1 MSQTENT
8 LKLPFQKSHAFVIG
22 INDYQHVSTLS
33 TAVKDATDIAD
44 LLEDTGKHGYTV
56 HRYLNPTK
64 AKMEEAFQ
72 AMEDLVQPE
81 DRVIFYFAGH
91 GIAHDS
97 EGDPEGFIV
106 PADAKTE
113 EKATLIS
120 MDVLHKTLTKL
131 PCKHGLLI
139 LDCCFAGAFKWSTG
153 FRDLVTST
161 PETLYAERFWRFVEH
176 PAWQVIT
183 SSAHDQKAA
192 DVLNKEALGLRE
204 EEENASEDK
213 NSPFAWALKQ
223 AIDLHSKA
231 DTAGHKRSDG
241 VVTATELYLYLR
253 EIVEKATH
261 TNGKRQSPAIFTLGK
276 HDTKGEYIFLNPG
289 HKLNL
294 PEAPNRN
301 PYKGLGPY
309 EPTEADA
316 QTFFGREKAIQEMAE
331 KLNHTALLVVSA
343 PSGQGKSSTVKAGL
357 FPFLRKQGYETLI
370 SLRPGDRA
378 FDDWE
383 ALRQIDPSKKQIVL
397 IDQYEEMFALEEP
410 DRAFLEQILLDIKD
424 KLPLSKLILTVR
436 SDFEWQLQT
445 TAFGQSFWQEEN
457 IRKFLYRL
465 PPMTSEELREIM
477 IKPAWVVAYEFES
490 EELINQILEEINH
503 APGALP
509 LLSFTLHKLFELRDR
524 DQRLL
529 TKKAYQEELGGVNG
543 ALSNHAD
550 QIYLNL
556 PSPAHQ
562 NFMRK
567 LLLRMVRLNDGSYS
581 RRRVYFKTPSRKSED
596 GFIDELNYPD
606 HLDATKD
613 EVLKILGDSLLLSN
627 GQDKF
632 GPYVEPMHDSLINFW
647 PRCLQW
653 IQDFGRENLVLQRD
667 IWKAV
672 VEHHQWEKDIYG
684 TPDGREPTAPLW
696 DNNPKLQQVQ
706 IAITDPKDEWLCKKG
721 WADKSIS
728 SIAYLLWERKPT
740 SHQMEEMAAWN
751 WFFQSDDPEE
761 RYQKIQAQMDHWLN
775 EEELAFVKQSFEEQR
790 SELERIKAE
799 RDEARLGEEKAMRVA
814 KFFREKSREN
824 YNTAL
829 AHLRHLLKLADGDPT
844 YDVYRVEEPQLYFQ
858 MGDKKQAISI
868 FGKLI
873 NQASEDNKELYF
885 SNMAVF
891 YLTHDEIDDAIANYK
906 QWILLKSEEEI
917 NEKCSIAIQ
926 QFKQKNKEDHI
937 ITLLQKLIDESDQPE
952 VQAGIYRMM
961 AEHYEA
967 SGKYQEAIPAICNAI
982 SLSDQLE
989 YLSLLCK
996 LYTNAQ
1002 KPEKGQQ
1009 VFLDLLKKNNLG
1021 TPDDCFLIENDP
1033 NARIQ
1038 IARQE
1043 KYTYVSDGSAIVRFR
1058 NYRKGFYLMGAAG
1071 KNNFISKNYPFLL
1084 ANTSLTIP
1092 IINVLSITIENEG
1105 QFDSINTWDNSFLS
1119 FGIGQ
1124 WPIGM
1129 KESKG
1134 ELPALLKKIKEK
1146 NAGIFHQ
1153 YFGKYGLDISN
1164 DTTKTNGYLMI
1175 NGALANKAGVKE
1187 QFRRAPWAFLF
1198 WKAAQEPLVKA
1209 VQLDHFMGRLNYFY
1223 WKKSHSINGYL
1234 LSQIITS
1241 EYGVA
1246 QVLDMHFNRPG
1257 YVKRC
1262 LENALNETGLID
1274 PDSWTTEE
1282 ENKLL
1287 EAFLKIRRT
1296 FGKSPMTN
1304 ALKRENT
1311 IKKYLNLGLIS
1322 EEKGSFLEGY
1332 NQRRK

>member
-1 MSQTENT
+1 MSNSENT
-8 LKLPFQKSHAFVIG
+8 LKLPFQQSHAFIIG
-22 INDYQHVSTLS
+22 INDYQFVSPLN

-44 LLEDTGKHGYTV
+44 LLEDQGKHGYTV
-56 HRYLNPTK
+56 HRYINPTK
-64 AKMEEAFQ
+64 SKIEEAFKL
-72 AMEDLVQPE
+72 MEELVQPE

-106 PADAKTE
+106 PADAKTDE
-113 EKATLIS
+113 TDTLIS
-120 MDVLHKTLTKL
+120 MDVLHKTVTKL

-153 FRDLVTST
+153 FRDLVSST

-192 DVLNKEALGLRE
+192 DVLNREALGLRE
-204 EEENASEDK
+204 EADATEDK

-261 TNGKRQSPAIFTLGK
+261 KNGKRQSPAIFTLGK
-276 HDTKGEYIFLNPG
+276 HDTKGEYIFINPG

-309 EPTEADA
+309 ESTEADA
-316 QTFFGREKAIQEMAE
+316 QTFFGREKAIHEMAK
-331 KLNHTALLVVSA
+331 KLTHTSIFVVSA
-343 PSGQGKSSTVKAGL
+343 PSGQGKSSAIKAGL
-357 FPFLRKQGYETLI
+357 FPYLRKAGYENLI
-370 SLRPGDRA
+370 CLRPGDRA

-383 ALRQIDPSKKQIVL
+383 ALRQIDPSKKQILL
-397 IDQYEEMFALEEP
+397 IDQYEEMFNLETA
-410 DRAFLEQILLDIKD
+410 DRAFFEEILVEVKD
-424 KLPLSKLILTVR
+424 NLHLSKLIITIR

-445 TAFGQSFWQEEN
+445 STFGQQFWQEVD
-457 IRKFLYRL
+457 IRSFLYRL
-465 PPMTSEELREIM
+465 PPMNSEELREIM

-529 TKKAYQEELGGVNG
+529 TQKAYQKELGGVNG

-562 NFMRK
+562 DFMRK

-613 EVLKILGDSLLLSN
+613 EVLKILGDALLLSN

-667 IWKAV
+667 LWKAV
-672 VEHHQWEKDIYG
+672 EEHHQWEKNIYG
-684 TPDGREPTAPLW
+684 TPDGREPKAPLW

-706 IAITDPKDEWLCKKG
+706 IVVTDPKNEWLCKKG

-728 SIAYLLWERKPT
+728 SIAYLLWENKPA

-761 RYQKIQAQMDHWLN
+761 RYQKIQSQMDHWLN

-799 RDEARLGEEKAMRVA
+799 RNEAIKAKERAEELAHNLGLQTVAFKQKYQKRSRRDLLLIQLGLKPQLHLIMVGVDKYKNPIPHLYTCVKDVQNLAKVIQAQEGKLYKKVHLHQLVDEAATKEKIFQKVRAVKEKAEEFDHVIIYMGGHARVIPNA
-814 KFFREKSREN
+814 KHPEKKTGTFIP
-824 YNTAL
+824 Y
-829 AHLRHLLKLADGDPT
+829 
-844 YDVYRVEEPQLYFQ
+844 Q
-858 MGDKKQAISI
+858 
-868 FGKLI
+868 
-873 NQASEDNKELYF
+873 NKEG
-885 SNMAVF
+885 
-891 YLTHDEIDDAIANYK
+891 DI
-906 QWILLKSEEEI
+906 EEI
-917 NEKCSIAIQ
+917 NNNDFIAELLGFQSTVILLLDFCHGSEFLQPLTEANQSQDIEALTNNIFALSGTSPGQNAYDDQEGGFFSVALQRCYSTKEADLDGNGMVYLDEVLQYTTSNIQEKSSNRQQPLGVVPPTLTNIPLVQFGDTFALPKKELALGGHIEEDQVIKSIVQSFADDWL
-926 QFKQKNKEDHI
+926 KQILIKEGYGHFVE
-937 ITLLQKLIDESDQPE
+937 ESF
-952 VQAGIYRMM
+952 I
-961 AEHYEA
+961 
-967 SGKYQEAIPAICNAI
+967 
-982 SLSDQLE
+982 
-989 YLSLLCK
+989 
-996 LYTNAQ
+996 
-1002 KPEKGQQ
+1002 
-1009 VFLDLLKKNNLG
+1009 NNL
-1021 TPDDCFLIENDP
+1021 
-1033 NARIQ
+1033 
-1038 IARQE
+1038 
-1043 KYTYVSDGSAIVRFR
+1043 
-1058 NYRKGFYLMGAAG
+1058 
-1071 KNNFISKNYPFLL
+1071 
-1084 ANTSLTIP
+1084 
-1092 IINVLSITIENEG
+1092 
-1105 QFDSINTWDNSFLS
+1105 
-1119 FGIGQ
+1119 
-1124 WPIGM
+1124 
-1129 KESKG
+1129 
-1134 ELPALLKKIKEK
+1134 
-1146 NAGIFHQ
+1146 
-1153 YFGKYGLDISN
+1153 
-1164 DTTKTNGYLMI
+1164 KT
-1175 NGALANKAGVKE
+1175 
-1187 QFRRAPWAFLF
+1187 R
-1198 WKAAQEPLVKA
+1198 
-1209 VQLDHFMGRLNYFY
+1209 
-1223 WKKSHSINGYL
+1223 
-1234 LSQIITS
+1234 
-1241 EYGVA
+1241 
-1246 QVLDMHFNRPG
+1246 
-1257 YVKRC
+1257 
-1262 LENALNETGLID
+1262 
-1274 PDSWTTEE
+1274 
-1282 ENKLL
+1282 
-1287 EAFLKIRRT
+1287 
-1296 FGKSPMTN
+1296 
-1304 ALKRENT
+1304 
-1311 IKKYLNLGLIS
+1311 
-1322 EEKGSFLEGY
+1322 
-1332 NQRRK
+1332 